1 MGGSDQGL
9 RLTYEKATGL
19 AYTLQRFRKTIF
31 TIFNKEFA
39 AYHGKKSS
47 DGLDGFDP
55 SHALDLKDLR
65 KELEAHC
72 V

>member
-9 RLTYEKATGL
+9 KLKYGKATGL
-19 AYTLQRFRKTIF
+19 AYTLQRFRKAIF

-39 AYHGKKSS
+39 EYHGKKPS
-47 DGLDGFDP
+47 DGMYGFDP